1 MTVKFAPAAL
11 SVSTTCVV
19 VPIVV
24 EVKVNLQVATIAIP
38 MVIVVHVV
46 QIFMHP
52 HHSAMHVRMEKLVVL
67 VALQQD
73 LVYKVLL
80 YVLLNKIFVIGLK
93 IQTINLIGQEKVE
106 QHRLEVQVHQVHKRD
121 RITYTLK
128 QMTQLLQATQTI
140 QFCHLLFLLVILVQ
154 LILLDVCYLKITRQI
169 MVTTNDVQ
177 LL

>member
-1 MTVKFAPAAL
+1 MTVVHVLLIINVPA
-11 SVSTTCVV
+11 TFVV
-19 VPIVV
+19 VLIVV
-24 EVKVNLQVATIAIP
+24 ELKVNLQVATIAIP
-38 MVIVVHVV
+38 MVIVVFVV

-52 HHSAMHVRMEKLVVL
+52 RHSAMHVRMEKLVVL

-93 IQTINLIGQEKVE
+93 IQTINLIGQEEVE

-121 RITYTLK
+121 HITYTLK

-154 LILLDVCYLKITRQI
+154 LILLDVFYLKTIHQS